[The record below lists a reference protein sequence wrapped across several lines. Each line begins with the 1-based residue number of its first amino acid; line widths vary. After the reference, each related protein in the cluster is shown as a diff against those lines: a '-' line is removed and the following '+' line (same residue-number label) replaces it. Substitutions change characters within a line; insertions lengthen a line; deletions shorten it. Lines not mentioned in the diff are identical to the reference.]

1 MKKQI
6 LFVLGIILAILMLGT
21 LSTVSAADINS
32 GLVLYLSFDNEV
44 GGAVPDITG
53 NGWNGKLMG
62 NAMVTDVVAK
72 FGKALYLDGSDG
84 YVEIPKGVNLALE
97 GEEWSISV
105 WCMIEELR
113 NFQRV
118 FDFNNTS
125 ATFFYMSPS
134 TSDLIPT
141 YRAKINNGTR
151 DTLDS
156 YNVFIDENEW
166 YHVVVSQK
174 GSTVNFYINGELA
187 LSNENCINNM
197 ATYDIP
203 LEQCWIG
210 KSATASDAMYFG
222 AIDDFRLYNRAL
234 TADEVTALFKY
245 TPGLATSN
253 TLGEVKIDIVEK
265 EPIVEVDGGIVDDL
279 VVYLPF
285 DGVEN
290 GISADA
296 TGNGW
301 NANLMGSATIA
312 DGGKFG
318 SALYLDGVDAYAQ
331 IKEGVNLALD
341 PNKKEW
347 TVSVWFKQ
355 DEARGYALIMDF
367 NNTNATFFYIAPST
381 GGSEGTYRAKINNG
395 PRDTVDMVGKN
406 LNADEWYMLT
416 VVQNG
421 DAVKVYVN
429 GELVTVNEYCVNANM
444 ATYGEPLLYCYLGKS
459 ATESDPMFVGMID
472 EFRLYNRALSASDIA
487 TLYKLDPNAAPVEGP
502 AETPTVST
510 GTVTGGA
517 PIVSPKTSDTAITAV
532 VVCMVACVAAV
543 ISTKKRSR

>member
-210 KSATASDAMYFG
+210 KSATASDAMYWKRKARDCRVG
-222 AIDDFRLYNRAL
+222 TRRSCRR
-234 TADEVTALFKY
+234 
-245 TPGLATSN
+245 TS
-253 TLGEVKIDIVEK
+253 GRI
-265 EPIVEVDGGIVDDL
+265 
-279 VVYLPF
+279 
-285 DGVEN
+285 
-290 GISADA
+290 
-296 TGNGW
+296 
-301 NANLMGSATIA
+301 
-312 DGGKFG
+312 
-318 SALYLDGVDAYAQ
+318 Q
-331 IKEGVNLALD
+331 
-341 PNKKEW
+341 
-347 TVSVWFKQ
+347 
-355 DEARGYALIMDF
+355 
-367 NNTNATFFYIAPST
+367 
-381 GGSEGTYRAKINNG
+381 
-395 PRDTVDMVGKN
+395 
-406 LNADEWYMLT
+406 
-416 VVQNG
+416 
-421 DAVKVYVN
+421 
-429 GELVTVNEYCVNANM
+429 
-444 ATYGEPLLYCYLGKS
+444 
-459 ATESDPMFVGMID
+459 
-472 EFRLYNRALSASDIA
+472 
-487 TLYKLDPNAAPVEGP
+487 
-502 AETPTVST
+502 
-510 GTVTGGA
+510 
-517 PIVSPKTSDTAITAV
+517 
-532 VVCMVACVAAV
+532 
-543 ISTKKRSR
+543 